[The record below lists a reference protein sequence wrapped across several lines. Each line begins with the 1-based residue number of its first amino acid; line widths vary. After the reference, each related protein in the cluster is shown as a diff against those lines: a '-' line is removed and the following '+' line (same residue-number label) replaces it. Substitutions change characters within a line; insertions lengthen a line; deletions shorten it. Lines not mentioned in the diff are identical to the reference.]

1 MFGTVRCAE
10 NYGYLIMVILQGFGG
25 FIIVVICPGL
35 CPGTCTLRGDAS
47 PPKKQTSES
56 HAHYYMQ
63 SKWPSDRASQAG
75 CRSDTGR
82 WTCSLSSRLEARI
95 CTK

>member
-56 HAHYYMQ
+56 HAHYYLTHTC
-63 SKWPSDRASQAG
+63 KASGQVIVPP
-75 CRSDTGR
+75 
-82 WTCSLSSRLEARI
+82 RLAVDQ
-95 CTK
+95 TQVGGPAA